1 MGADKGLLIVFE
13 GIDGTGKTTQIAA
26 LAEYLRGLGRD
37 VVITREPTDGP
48 YGKRIRQLYVDRSLC
63 NPKEEMELFVNDRR
77 QHVAEVIAPALAEG
91 KIVLSDRYYF
101 STVAYQGANGCD
113 PDEIFAANDFAPRP
127 DLMILLTLD
136 VDQSAYRI
144 KKLRGDEL
152 DHFEEKGYLSKV
164 ADLFDSFTHPFIRR
178 IAAAAPPDKVGSDIR
193 RQVDLLLGEA
203 E

>member
-1 MGADKGLLIVFE
+1 MGAAKGLLIVFE
-13 GIDGTGKTTQIAA
+13 GIDGTGKTTQIVA
-26 LAEYLRGLGRD
+26 LTEYLRGLGRE
-37 VVITREPTDGP
+37 VVMTREPTDGP

-77 QHVAEVIAPALAEG
+77 QHVAEVIAPALADG

-152 DHFEEKGYLSKV
+152 DHFEEKGYLRKV
-164 ADLFDSFTHPFIRR
+164 ADLFDSFAHPFIRR
-178 IAAAAPPDKVGSDIR
+178 IEADAPPEKVGSDIR
-193 RQVDLLLGEA
+193 REVDLLLEGIK
-203 E
+203 